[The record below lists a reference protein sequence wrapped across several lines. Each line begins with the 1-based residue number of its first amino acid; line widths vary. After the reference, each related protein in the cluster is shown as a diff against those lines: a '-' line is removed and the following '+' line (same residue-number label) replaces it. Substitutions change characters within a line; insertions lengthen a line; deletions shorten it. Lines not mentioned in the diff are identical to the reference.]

1 MAGYEG
7 SGGCAEEGSL
17 KHFPRAHSGAPAP
30 LGRRA
35 LRVFPRTV
43 QRTEAGGWRLGGGGK
58 KEKTKEK
65 FGVLLLPRVDSNE
78 WSLLLHSARP
88 PALPSEWL

>member
-1 MAGYEG
+1 MTG
-7 SGGCAEEGSL
+7 L
-17 KHFPRAHSGAPAP
+17 RRAHALKLFLRAHPGAPAP

-35 LRVFPRTV
+35 LRASPRPV
-43 QRTEAGGWRLGGGGK
+43 QRTPWVAGGDSGGGGK